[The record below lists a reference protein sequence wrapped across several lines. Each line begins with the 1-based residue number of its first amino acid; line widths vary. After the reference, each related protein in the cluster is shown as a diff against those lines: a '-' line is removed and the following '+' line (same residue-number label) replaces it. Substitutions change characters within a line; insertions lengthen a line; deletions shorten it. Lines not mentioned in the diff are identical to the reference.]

1 LKKQLG
7 YKGKVIRGNKEG
19 KQFVSLPWVR
29 KQMNMK
35 LGFDPYLGT
44 LNLLL
49 LDEANNYE
57 LRNAKG
63 IKIESKIGYYEGKCF
78 EAIIMEEI
86 KAVVVLPL
94 IPDYPVN
101 LLELISPVNLRKTLR
116 INDGDIIQITVNL
129 QNAE

>member
-49 LDEANNYE
+49 LDEANNY
-57 LRNAKG
+57 
-63 IKIESKIGYYEGKCF
+63 ESKIGYYEGKCF